1 MKIFLFRKK
10 LTSQKDWYAQ
20 VGMSWHL
27 AAFERCL
34 KNSKN
39 IKEIDT
45 DVYISFLEDDSIQDA
60 SAVVGMVLQNL
71 ALYKQAH
78 PEVEQ
83 VYIKSDNA
91 A

>member
-1 MKIFLFRKK
+1 
-10 LTSQKDWYAQ
+10 
-20 VGMSWHL
+20 MSWHL

-34 KNSKN
+34 KNSKG

-45 DVYISFLEDDSIQDA
+45 NVYISFLEDDSLQDA
-60 SAVVGMVLQNL
+60 DAVVGIVLQNL
-71 ALYKQAH
+71 QLYKQAH

>member
-1 MKIFLFRKK
+1 MMNAK
-10 LTSQKDWYAQ
+10 
-20 VGMSWHL
+20 G
-27 AAFERCL
+27 
-34 KNSKN
+34 
-39 IKEIDT
+39 IKTVDT